1 MTKPAAVRDRGA
13 YRRGRRAG
21 FRLPRD
27 HAVHRARVGP
37 RVGRAPLSGS
47 PDRLR
52 DSRGPSGRAV
62 APVRL
67 SRVRRRPG
75 GGQSGPGVPYTHFP
89 RETPARAKGRNNVP
103 QRSDG
108 DACDDSAIKKRMLLL
123 RRPRAEH

>member
-67 SRVRRRPG
+67 SSTPPAWRRGAGTDPAYRIHTSRARRP
-75 GGQSGPGVPYTHFP
+75 PGRKVVITF
-89 RETPARAKGRNNVP
+89 RRGLMVMRAMTR
-103 QRSDG
+103 
-108 DACDDSAIKKRMLLL
+108 L
-123 RRPRAEH
+123 